1 MIGTFKHKGL
11 KAYFQ
16 KQDLSG
22 IVPSHAA
29 RLDECLKILADAQSP
44 RDLARDAHPMTR
56 GSAMEGLWAMR
67 VSAQWR
73 LIFRMAGHGTCSDIG
88 YRNYH

>member
-11 KAYFQ
+11 KAYFK

-29 RLDECLKILADAQSP
+29 RLDECLKTLSLP
-44 RDLARDAHPMTR
+44 GTLPV
-56 GSAMEGLWAMR
+56 MR
-67 VSAQWR
+67 
-73 LIFRMAGHGTCSDIG
+73 IP
-88 YRNYH
+88 